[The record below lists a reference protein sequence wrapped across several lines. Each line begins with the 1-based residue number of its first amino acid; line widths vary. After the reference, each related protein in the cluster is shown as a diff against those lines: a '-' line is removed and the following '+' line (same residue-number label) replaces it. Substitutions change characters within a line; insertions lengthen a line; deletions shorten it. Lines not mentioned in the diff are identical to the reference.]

1 MSRWVLSKPFDSGN
15 FSADNGATPLMVIR
29 GIQGQAETAQQGD
42 VHKSIVRE
50 LQHLVGRVVADPFEG
65 WTKGYHVRP
74 VIVVCLPVFQLTAF
88 RKRDCRPTSL
98 MAILRTTNEIKPRYA
113 SFSLSLLG
121 RPVKLFGADSSHYNL
136 VLTAFPQALR
146 VHPPGVSFSSLS
158 LSPPLSACCASS
170 PDTEMNQ
177 YIEERAKQD
186 DGGWVNERARARKTS
201 L

>member
-1 MSRWVLSKPFDSGN
+1 
-15 FSADNGATPLMVIR
+15 MVIR

-50 LQHLVGRVVADPFEG
+50 LQHLIGRVVADPFEG
-65 WTKGYHVRP
+65 WTKGYHRLQAN
-74 VIVVCLPVFQLTAF
+74 VVDGYIKNY
-88 RKRDCRPTSL
+88 KRDQ
-98 MAILRTTNEIKPRYA
+98 AE
-113 SFSLSLLG
+113 
-121 RPVKLFGADSSHYNL
+121 LFGADSSHYNL